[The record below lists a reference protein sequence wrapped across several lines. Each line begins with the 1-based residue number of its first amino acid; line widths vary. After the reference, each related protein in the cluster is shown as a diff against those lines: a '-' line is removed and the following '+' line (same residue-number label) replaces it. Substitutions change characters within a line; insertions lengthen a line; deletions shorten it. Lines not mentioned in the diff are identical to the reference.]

1 MTKLK
6 TITIRGMHN
15 YDDVTYDLKDFT
27 YIFGANGVGKS
38 TILQAIQFALLG
50 YIPNY
55 NKTLQSIFTHCNNDK
70 KMSVILVLNDGT
82 QDITITR
89 NCTKSNGKVAVGA
102 IVEPQVDLESIIADI
117 ESPVFNFNEFIGMT
131 ANKLKEWF
139 ISFLGNS
146 NSETAWA
153 DVFTSEDKVD
163 TALQAQ
169 LLAYVQGKSVDVDTL
184 KQVNEYLKSLQ
195 SAEKANIERISGT
208 IRNLVRYDDVSADT
222 TIDPAALK
230 TELAELDAKR
240 NYALQYEERLNH
252 NNIIKAKL
260 SSDKYHDLKGSLE
273 DDDNF
278 YTLVDKRLDLS
289 HELEECDNV
298 LNDIKAES
306 NTLIGEI
313 KAMDAVVHSNGIC
326 PYTHES
332 CDDIPTLKAK
342 YTAKQKELSAK
353 LEQLNSVGAQTVAKR
368 DEVNKE
374 YSRISAELSNLKLRY
389 SERDALMGG
398 LLTLSDAPEQNSTAY
413 ANKFNEITHQLVKLE
428 ANAKYYNMVDD
439 LTKDKL
445 ISENRLDMI
454 KEWIKST
461 GANGLQSSL
470 TNGAF
475 AMLASDMD
483 TYIQSLYGDPT
494 IHTKFILEEKANS
507 FSFGLIRNEKYIAF
521 DLLSSGEKCIF
532 TLAMLLCLIANA
544 KSELKLILVDDLLDH
559 LDDDKIAT
567 LFRGLNKIKDIQII
581 LAGVKKYTESNYDD
595 VVITVAPS
603 K

>member
-6 TITIRGMHN
+6 TITIKGMHN
-15 YDDVTYDLKDFT
+15 YDDVTYDLGDFT

-70 KMSVILVLNDGT
+70 KMSVTLVLNDGA

-89 NCTKSNGKVAVGA
+89 DCTKSNGKITTGL
-102 IVEPQVDLESIIADI
+102 IVEPQIDLESIIADI

-146 NSETAWA
+146 NSEVSWA
-153 DVFTSEDKVD
+153 DVFTSEDRID
-163 TALQAQ
+163 TELQAE
-169 LLAYVQGKSVDVDTL
+169 LMNYVQGKSVDVDTL

-208 IRNLVRYDDVSADT
+208 IRNLVHYDDMSSNTPIDT
-222 TIDPAALK
+222 EALK
-230 TELAELDAKR
+230 AESAELNAKR
-240 NYALQYEERLNH
+240 IYALQYEERLNH
-252 NNIIKAKL
+252 NNVIKTKL
-260 SSDKYHDLKGSLE
+260 SGDKYRDLKGNLE

-289 HELEECDNV
+289 HELEGYDSI
-298 LNDIKAES
+298 LNNIMAES
-306 NTLIGEI
+306 NALTGEN
-313 KAMDAVVHSNGIC
+313 KALDAVVHSDGIC
-326 PYTHES
+326 PYTHKS
-332 CDDIPTLKAK
+332 CDDITTLKAE
-342 YTAKQKELSAK
+342 YTAKQKELSDK
-353 LEQLNSVGAQTVAKR
+353 IKQLNDTRAQTAAKR

-374 YSRISAELSNLKLRY
+374 YGRISAELSNLKLRY

-398 LLTLSDAPEQNSTAY
+398 LLTLPDAPEQTSVAY
-413 ANKFNEITHQLVKLE
+413 ANKINEITDQLVKSE
-428 ANAKYYNMVDD
+428 ANVKYYNMVDY

-445 ISENRLDMI
+445 VSENRLNMI

-475 AMLASDMD
+475 VTLASDMD
-483 TYIQSLYGDPT
+483 TYIQALYGDTT

-507 FSFGLIRNEKYIAF
+507 FSFGLIRNDKYIAF

-567 LFRGLNKIKDIQII
+567 LFRGLNEITNIQII
-581 LAGVKKYTESNYDD
+581 LAGVKKYTESNYDN
-595 VVITVAPS
+595 VVITVTPN